1 MKLGDLLS
9 SLDLRQRSEAF
20 RQSARNASWSTLD
33 YLILPLLLLVVLP
46 FLVLKLG
53 SDQFGIWML
62 VNALTGLTGV
72 FQFGLSDATIK
83 YVSSYRAR
91 KDWRSVQKVVR
102 STLSVYGLL
111 GLLTAVLVYV
121 AAPFLGHHMFRI
133 EAAQQPLAISAIRV
147 GGIGMSLRFVNS
159 VFLAA
164 VQGCERYDLSARV
177 TIPMKALSI
186 LAVVSVA
193 ALGLGILAILWAT
206 VLLSVGGAVAMALV
220 ARRLISGMIIWP
232 CLDRSAIREVFGFG
246 LYSWLQSISSNLFAQ
261 ADLFL
266 VGALLGTTPVTYYSV
281 CQRLAAQI
289 HALPAAGSSFLFPLS
304 SAAAERGNLHQMRT
318 VYSRASSIVS
328 AVAAATAVPMML
340 FSRSILTHWMGVDF
354 AVHASSLL
362 KVLAFS
368 YALLAISIVP
378 YNLLNGTG
386 HVRANTLLGWL
397 SVTLVVA
404 ATLLLVPLLGLAGV
418 AWAKVANL
426 GPLIALIAVVH
437 RRVLLESRWFPVV
450 REFIPILSL
459 FGVAFLTVTA
469 FGDPHP
475 ETWTRLIGLT
485 AGTIVLVAGFAAAV
499 QRIFHLADLAS
510 GYESS

>member
-1 MKLGDLLS
+1 MKLGDWLS
-9 SLDLRQRSEAF
+9 SLNLRQRSEIF
-20 RQSARNASWSTLD
+20 RQSVRNASWSTLD
-33 YLILPLLLLVVLP
+33 YLIVPLLLLVALP

-91 KDWRSVQKVVR
+91 KDWPSVQRVVR
-102 STLSVYGLL
+102 STLTVYGLL

-121 AAPFLGHHMFRI
+121 AAPFLAHHTFRI

-147 GGIGMSLRFVNS
+147 GGIGMSVRFVNS
-159 VFLAA
+159 VFSAA

-177 TIPMKALSI
+177 TIPIKALTM

-193 ALGLGILAILWAT
+193 ALGLGLLAILWAA
-206 VLLSVGGAVAMALV
+206 VLLSVGGTFVMALV
-220 ARRLISGMIIWP
+220 ARRLISGMVVRP
-232 CLDRSAIREVFGFG
+232 ALDRSALREVFGFG
-246 LYSWLQSISSNLFAQ
+246 FFSWLQSISSSLFAQ

-266 VGALLGTTPVTYYSV
+266 VGALLGTTAVTYYSV
-281 CQRLAAQI
+281 CQRLAAQV

-304 SAAAERGNLHQMRT
+304 SAVAEQSNVNRMRV
-318 VYSRASSIVS
+318 VYSRASNTI
-328 AVAAATAVPMML
+328 AAIAAATGVPMML
-340 FSRSILTHWMGVDF
+340 FSRSILTHWMGADF
-354 AVHASSLL
+354 AAHASGLL
-362 KVLAFS
+362 GVLAFA
-368 YALLAISIVP
+368 YALLSASIVP

-386 HVRANTLLGWL
+386 HVRVNTLIGWL
-397 SVTLVVA
+397 SAAIVVG
-404 ATLLLVPLLGLAGV
+404 ATLLLVPVLGVAGV

-426 GPLIALIAVVH
+426 CPLIALMAVVH
-437 RRVLLESRWFPVV
+437 RRVLLENRWIPVV
-450 REFIPILSL
+450 REFIPTLSL
-459 FGVAFLTVTA
+459 FGLAFLTVTV

-475 ETWTRLIGLT
+475 ETWTRLAGMT
-485 AGTIVLVAGFAAAV
+485 AGTIVLVVGFAAAV
-499 QRIFHLADLAS
+499 QRIFRLTDLAS